1 MTDKEK
7 CIACG
12 HQCCLWCGFT
22 TSEMSGRSLEFYI
35 ARGCKVLRCDQDGVS
50 LYRVYIPHVC
60 PHLVEG
66 EGCAIYDQRP
76 LACIEAGP
84 EDPIIS
90 DVCQI
95 KEAK

>member
-12 HQCCLWCGFT
+12 HQCCRFCGFT
-22 TSEMSGRSLEFYI
+22 TSEMSGRSLEFYA
-35 ARGCKVLRCDQDGVS
+35 ARGCKILAADMDGTRI
-50 LYRVYIPHVC
+50 YRVYVPQVC

-66 EGCAIYDQRP
+66 EGCSIYAQRP
-76 LACIEAGP
+76 LSCISYEGRL
-84 EDPIIS
+84 DPLTQ

-95 KEAK
+95 KE

>member
-12 HQCCLWCGFT
+12 HQCCRFCGFT
-22 TSEMSGRSLEFYI
+22 TSEMSGRSLEFYA
-35 ARGCKVLRCDQDGVS
+35 ARGCKILAADMDGTRV
-50 LYRVYIPHVC
+50 YRVYIPNVC
-60 PHLVEG
+60 IHLVEG
-66 EGCAIYDQRP
+66 EGCAIYERRP
-76 LACIEAGP
+76 LACIEAGV

-95 KEAK
+95 KEG